1 MGGRCSKSKGEDLD
15 TSRHVVVN
23 AATLKKSTVAA
34 ADSTSIATATATKT
48 KTKSMDRGNN
58 RTSTVEDEFFDAFQ
72 SFKDLKSINY
82 PPATKTYHSKLSNQL
97 CIETEPGLLLSSSS
111 PPSSPPP
118 PTTTNDTSNKNGTTK
133 TRNSHLLQQKR
144 DSTIA
149 IRESLKDQTNI
160 TTHGY
165 PGELNEEELNA
176 CIKFREELKKRDP
189 AYREMVLAYSPAEGE
204 SFALCRF
211 LRARDF
217 NVDEVLLMLEEN
229 GAPEI
234 WKKTKQHNFYNGG
247 DNLSKFYNG
256 CPVPVLMAIFPIVV
270 SGIAKNGATMF
281 YLRPSFGAGMDINTL
296 ECLVENLSDLIPY
309 LWDLLHN
316 RGIDSMVREME
327 CHDPETTTILSE
339 RIIVVD
345 LKGMPSALY
354 DKSFMNECN
363 TITNCFPETMNRTYM
378 LNVPMAFSVVWAV
391 IKLFIEPRTLQKIG
405 FFSYEKTATDDL
417 LGYVN
422 SEELLSN
429 YGGSGPS
436 FEDVLQSRQIEYENM
451 KKKKKNSNNNSDN
464 NFTRVIVETM
474 NVGTWSESKFIFD
487 LKSNEKVRSIII
499 YSKGDNGADFTVS
512 SNKNK
517 IIGKKTN
524 VSRTNDDGGNDK
536 MHYSATIFND
546 DNDKSAST
554 SIVGPGT
561 FSVVAK
567 GSAKEYYL
575 VTINVVSF

>member
-1 MGGRCSKSKGEDLD
+1 M
-15 TSRHVVVN
+15 
-23 AATLKKSTVAA
+23 
-34 ADSTSIATATATKT
+34 
-48 KTKSMDRGNN
+48 
-58 RTSTVEDEFFDAFQ
+58 
-72 SFKDLKSINY
+72 
-82 PPATKTYHSKLSNQL
+82 YH
-97 CIETEPGLLLSSSS
+97 IIH
-111 PPSSPPP
+111 
-118 PTTTNDTSNKNGTTK
+118 DYIYI
-133 TRNSHLLQQKR
+133 H
-144 DSTIA
+144 IY
-149 IRESLKDQTNI
+149 I
-160 TTHGY
+160 
-165 PGELNEEELNA
+165 
-176 CIKFREELKKRDP
+176 
-189 AYREMVLAYSPAEGE
+189 GE

-234 WKKTKQHNFYNGG
+234 WKKTKQHNFYKND
-247 DNLSKFYNG
+247 DNLRKFYNG
-256 CPVPVLMAIFPIVV
+256 CPVSVLMAIFPIVV

-327 CHDPETTTILSE
+327 CHNPETTTILSE

-345 LKGMPSALY
+345 LKGMPTALY
-354 DKSFMNECN
+354 DKSFMSECN

-405 FFSYEKTATDDL
+405 FFSYESTATDDL
-417 LGYVN
+417 LEYVN
-422 SEELLSN
+422 SGELLSN

-436 FEDVLQSRQIEYENM
+436 FEDVLQTRQIEYENM
-451 KKKKKNSNNNSDN
+451 KKKNNNNNNTNN
-464 NFTRVIVETM
+464 NFTRFIVETM
-474 NVGTWSESKFIFD
+474 IVGTWSESKFIFD
-487 LKSNEKVRSIII
+487 MKSNEKATSIII
-499 YSKGDNGADFTVS
+499 YSKGDNGAEFTVS
-512 SNKNK
+512 KSDSDNKNK
-517 IIGKKTN
+517 VILKTTN
-524 VSRTNDDGGNDK
+524 VSRKNDDGNDK

-546 DNDKSAST
+546 DDNNKSTST

-567 GSAKEYYL
+567 GSVREYYL